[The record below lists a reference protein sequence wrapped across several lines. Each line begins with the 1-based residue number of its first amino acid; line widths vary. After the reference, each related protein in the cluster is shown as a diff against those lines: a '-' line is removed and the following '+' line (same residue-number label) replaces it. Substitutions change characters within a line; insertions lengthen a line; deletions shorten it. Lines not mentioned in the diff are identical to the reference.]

1 MTDTESQDNAAIPL
15 QPRVMWTPSNV
26 EKSRMAEFQRLVNS
40 RFNLKLDNYQQLHQW
55 SIDHISSFWELVWEF
70 VGIQYSQ
77 PFMQVINESVSM
89 DHIPKWFAGARLNLA
104 ENMLKFRD
112 DRVALIA
119 TGEAGG
125 ERRLT
130 YRQLYA
136 EVEKCAAALRAAGV
150 EVGDRVVAYIP
161 NCIEAVV
168 AMLAVTSIGG
178 LWSSTSPDF
187 GTTSVLDRF
196 VQVKPKVLFSINA
209 VWYNGKVHDHMDKL
223 KSVIDGLHD
232 LTKVVVINFVP
243 ESGVDLARLSCGH
256 AYVVVDFF
264 VKL

>member
-187 GTTSVLDRF
+187 GTTVCLPSWLLMQF
-196 VQVKPKVLFSINA
+196 FSIDSFLIFCR
-209 VWYNGKVHDHMDKL
+209 VC
-223 KSVIDGLHD
+223 SIDSSRSSQRSSS
-232 LTKVVVINFVP
+232 P
-243 ESGVDLARLSCGH
+243 SMPCGTMERCTITWT
-256 AYVVVDFF
+256 
-264 VKL
+264 